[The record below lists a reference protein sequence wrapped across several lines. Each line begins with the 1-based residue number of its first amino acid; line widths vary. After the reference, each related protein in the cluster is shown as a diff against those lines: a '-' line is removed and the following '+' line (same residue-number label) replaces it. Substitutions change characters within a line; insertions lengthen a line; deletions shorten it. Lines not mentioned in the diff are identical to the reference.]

1 MYYIE
6 LDNLVRNC

>member
-6 LDNLVRNC
+6 